1 MALHDNVKNRA
12 FDFKGI
18 YIFLAA
24 RRVKNND
31 FSQKSDEDGLRQEK
45 SVLPI
50 TKLFV

>member
-31 FSQKSDEDGLRQEK
+31 FSQKSDEDGLSK
-45 SVLPI
+45 KP
-50 TKLFV
+50 KLFH